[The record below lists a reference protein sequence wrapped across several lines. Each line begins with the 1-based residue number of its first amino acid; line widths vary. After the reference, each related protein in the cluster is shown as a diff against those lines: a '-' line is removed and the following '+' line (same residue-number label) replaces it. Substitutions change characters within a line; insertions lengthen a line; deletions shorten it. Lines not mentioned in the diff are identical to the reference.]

1 MQRMI
6 TVAVDVMG
14 GDNAPIEIIKGAVL
28 AVNKNN
34 IKVILVGPEDI
45 IIKELANNEYN
56 QNQIDIVDAQEI
68 ITNNDAPVMAIR
80 RKKNSSIVKALNC
93 KNNDADAFVSR
104 KYRCYIGWRSTNCR

>member
-28 AVNKNN
+28 AVNKKNN

-56 QNQIDIVDAQEI
+56 KNQIDIVDA
-68 ITNNDAPVMAIR
+68 
-80 RKKNSSIVKALNC
+80 KS
-93 KNNDADAFVSR
+93 
-104 KYRCYIGWRSTNCR
+104 